1 MKTPREVLLQ
11 RHQSVTPRLDKIR
24 RNVVADLTTVP
35 DHKTERSIAAAF
47 LSEFLSPFRWHV
59 AGMSALWL
67 VAALLNIDGSTP
79 AQTAKAN
86 SSPQVLA
93 AALSE
98 NRRQLAEMINSPAD
112 DAATSTA
119 VPQPFIPRRRS
130 AIQSSSI
137 AV

>member
-11 RHQSVTPRLDKIR
+11 RHQSVTPRLDAIR
-24 RNVVADLTTVP
+24 RNVVAGVTTPP
-35 DHKTERSIAAAF
+35 DRKAERSIAVSF
-47 LSEFLSPFRWHV
+47 LREFLFPLRWHL

-67 VAALLNIDGSTP
+67 LAALLSIDRAYTP
-79 AQTAKAN
+79 MQTAKAN
-86 SSPQVLA
+86 SSPQVVA

-112 DAATSTA
+112 DAATSTP
-119 VPQPFIPRRRS
+119 VPSFIPRRRS
-130 AIQSSSI
+130 AIQPVSV